1 LRVAAIPQP
10 LKILVVVSNPSGE
23 GEFDSERALAAIQEA
38 LDYSRRMGWVEL
50 DYLEEATFAHFQ
62 SRLAA
67 FQPHVVHYIGHGGKN
82 PPDAAAIQPP
92 YSGKPGETYLAFAND
107 DGEVAPL
114 YGKAL
119 KRLLADTPSV
129 QLLVLSGCMT
139 GQTAFSDALAGAGTS
154 LLRESHVAGLVVMQ
168 YSILVDTAIQF
179 AKVFYEAIG
188 RGESL
193 SRGLTHVR
201 QVLAQSRGEHRA
213 DWGIPALYLR
223 SPELQLV
230 DPRAPS
236 TSLRVR
242 SGVLSGV
249 EGEGVSIGDLPVVAG
264 FVGRTAE
271 LRQLRETVRHPQK
284 PVIYIWGL
292 GGIGKTSVTAK
303 LIEKLEHEGAIEAR
317 RVIHCDQIEPTFA
330 AVAEKLGSF
339 ISLQGKA
346 GHADAGLVLQDSR
359 YDIETRVSLLNKAIK
374 ERRYLIVFDNFESLF
389 SERAPQIGRL
399 TDASLQEFFM
409 ALFSAATAA
418 RSTFLF
424 TCRYQWDLLTEEPGM
439 NRFTCNLALDN
450 CCLLHLQGLS
460 PAQTRMLMKNLPALS
475 KLTFNQQNQVLPL
488 LLGHPHTIRLFD
500 AYLKQYGIDA
510 VLRDETIIGTGGRG
524 GRPSAPTIIIEK
536 LGEYFLD
543 GLWSRLN
550 EAEKDVLGLLSVFR
564 TSLSEKA
571 LTQLITEPKA
581 LITVLNYSLLQRES
595 GEDGPSYQVH
605 PVVRGYVESKLS
617 AEKMRI
623 YHMRAVEFY
632 VSQHEDILSQFKEI
646 DIPKPELLAQ
656 IANLAAQR
664 GQTQL
669 AQTLTASLLEMHHHL
684 FDIGESEQAFN
695 IVDALKD
702 FLLMARREIFKE
714 LLFKSI
720 ASVEGIRNYF
730 AKGNLAT
737 LLQQE
742 GKWQEALVTY
752 QECID
757 YFESIGAKEQIAQT
771 ISQQAQIYQNRGEY
785 KKALELELQ
794 ARKIFEETKDEK
806 NLAVNYYRIA
816 QLLLFMNCHD
826 EALAAGEQA
835 MAKARAIKYQAGI
848 AKCLHQLGLTFSA
861 LSRPQEAFARFQES
875 LVIEE
880 ETCDRTGQADTLGE
894 MGKILMFA
902 GQFEDS
908 INFLQRALAIYY
920 ELNAPVK
927 VASALETIGYTFEQ
941 QGHFSE
947 ALKKYQ
953 EALRLMQQY
962 SSPQHVIHMENHI
975 ARVKGKMK
983 SQ

>member
-1 LRVAAIPQP
+1 MRDYRTHLALESDRTFTKRLGNHFYSSEEFLGLSGNVHVVRTPKGAGSLRVAAIPQP

-92 YSGKPGETYLAFAND
+92 YSGKPGETYLAFAHD

-139 GQTAFSDALAGAGTS
+139 GQTAFSDALAGAGTA

-179 AKVFYEAIG
+179 AKVFYEGVG

-201 QVLAQSRGEHRA
+201 QVLASSRGEHRA

-230 DPRAPS
+230 DPRAP
-236 TSLRVR
+236 RR
-242 SGVLSGV
+242 EVLSEV
-249 EGEGVSIGDLPVVAG
+249 EGVSIGDLPVVAG

-292 GGIGKTSVTAK
+292 GGIGKTSLTAK
-303 LIEKLEHEGAIEAR
+303 LIEKLEHEDAIEAR
-317 RVIHCDQIEPTFA
+317 RVIHCHQIEPTFA

-339 ISLQGKA
+339 ISLQGKG
-346 GHADAGLVLQDSR
+346 GHAEAGLALQDSR
-359 YDIETRVSLLNKAIK
+359 NDIATRVALLNNAIK

-389 SERAPQIGRL
+389 SEKTPQIGRL
-399 TDASLQEFFM
+399 ADAPLQEFFT
-409 ALFSAATAA
+409 ALFSHNW

-439 NRFTCNLALDN
+439 NRFTCNLPLAN
-450 CCLLHLQGLS
+450 CLLLHLQGLS

-488 LLGHPHTIRLFD
+488 LLGHPHTIRLCD
-500 AYLKQYGIDA
+500 AYLQQYGLEK
-510 VLRDETIIGTGGRG
+510 VLRNEEIFGRSGQAGGLI
-524 GRPSAPTIIIEK
+524 PQVQTLMFEQ

-564 TSLSEKA
+564 MNLSEKDPS
-571 LTQLITEPKA
+571 QLITAPQA
-581 LITVLNYSLLQRES
+581 RITLLNYSLLQRES

-605 PVVRGYVESKLS
+605 PVVRGHVESKID
-617 AEKMRI
+617 AEKRRG
-623 YHMRAVEFY
+623 YHLRAVEFY
-632 VSQHEDILSQFKEI
+632 VSLHEDILSQFKEI

-669 AQTLTASLLEMHHHL
+669 APTLTASLLEMHHHL
-684 FDIGESEQAFN
+684 FDAGESEQAFN

-702 FLLMARREIFKE
+702 FLLMAQREIFKE

-730 AKGNLAT
+730 AKGNLAI

-806 NLAVNYYRIA
+806 NLAVNYYIA
-816 QLLLFMNCHD
+816 AHS
-826 EALAAGEQA
+826 
-835 MAKARAIKYQAGI
+835 K
-848 AKCLHQLGLTFSA
+848 
-861 LSRPQEAFARFQES
+861 
-875 LVIEE
+875 
-880 ETCDRTGQADTLGE
+880 
-894 MGKILMFA
+894 
-902 GQFEDS
+902 
-908 INFLQRALAIYY
+908 
-920 ELNAPVK
+920 
-927 VASALETIGYTFEQ
+927 
-941 QGHFSE
+941 
-947 ALKKYQ
+947 
-953 EALRLMQQY
+953 
-962 SSPQHVIHMENHI
+962 
-975 ARVKGKMK
+975 
-983 SQ
+983 